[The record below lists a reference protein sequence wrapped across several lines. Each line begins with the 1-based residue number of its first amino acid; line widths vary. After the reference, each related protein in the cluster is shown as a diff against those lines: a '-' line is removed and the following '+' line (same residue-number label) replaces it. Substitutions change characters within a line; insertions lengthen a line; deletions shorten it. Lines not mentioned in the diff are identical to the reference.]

1 MKGGP
6 QELVRLN
13 ELAVDA
19 LLGTL
24 ADEDV
29 AEYQALRARHPEFDD
44 SELERAAAV
53 MHLAGGVAA
62 ERLPE
67 TLRAKLAGDATY
79 FFGAGRRDR
88 RLPTPPHQ
96 RHASWKLYGGWMA
109 AAACLIG
116 TLIVWVARPSREVT
130 VHAATGA
137 PTASGGAPV
146 APGARAVSLT
156 PTVSAALTETS
167 DASAVA
173 GTPVAS
179 PGSDP
184 RKAPRDSVAAVI
196 PAPEQGADPAADR
209 ARLLASGRIVLRRAW
224 RAGNDPTG
232 LLVSGDVVWDPA
244 TQTGYMRFVGLRRN
258 EPNAEQ
264 YQLWIFDAR
273 RDERYPVDGGVF
285 NVSGA
290 ASGDVIPIKAKL
302 SVSVPL
308 MFAVT
313 IEHPGGVVVSDRA
326 RIAAVADTI

>member
-24 ADEDV
+24 ADEDA

-88 RLPTPPHQ
+88 PLPTPPRQ

-116 TLIVWVARPSREVT
+116 ALIVWVARPSREVT

-137 PTASGGAPV
+137 PT
-146 APGARAVSLT
+146 VST
-156 PTVSAALTETS
+156 ALTETS

-326 RIAAVADTI
+326 RIAVVADTI

>member
-24 ADEDV
+24 ADEDA

-62 ERLPE
+62 EGLPE

-79 FFGAGRRDR
+79 FFGAGRRY
-88 RLPTPPHQ
+88 LPLRTQPQQ
-96 RHASWKLYGGWMA
+96 RPASWKLYGGWMA

-116 TLIVWVARPSREVT
+116 ALIIWFARPSPEVT

-137 PTASGGAPV
+137 PAA
-146 APGARAVSLT
+146 
-156 PTVSAALTETS
+156 SAAVTATS

-173 GTPVAS
+173 STPVAS
-179 PGSDP
+179 PGFDP
-184 RKAPRDSVAAVI
+184 SQAPRDSVAAVI
-196 PAPEQGADPAADR
+196 AAPEHDSNPAADR
-209 ARLLASGRIVLRRAW
+209 ERLLASGRIVLRRAW
-224 RAGNDPTG
+224 RAGNDPAG

>member
-29 AEYQALRARHPEFDD
+29 AEYQALRARHPDFDD

-116 TLIVWVARPSREVT
+116 ALIIWVARPSREVT

-146 APGARAVSLT
+146 APGTRAVSLT

-173 GTPVAS
+173 GTPGQEPIRPPTGHAFSRAVAS
-179 PGSDP
+179 CCVVPGARAMTRRDYWSP
-184 RKAPRDSVAAVI
+184 AMSSGTRLRKQAICASLDCDATNRTPSNTSSGYSMRAATSVIPSTGASSTYPAPR
-196 PAPEQGADPAADR
+196 
-209 ARLLASGRIVLRRAW
+209 
-224 RAGNDPTG
+224 
-232 LLVSGDVVWDPA
+232 
-244 TQTGYMRFVGLRRN
+244 
-258 EPNAEQ
+258 
-264 YQLWIFDAR
+264 
-273 RDERYPVDGGVF
+273 PVRSF
-285 NVSGA
+285 RSKPSSA
-290 ASGDVIPIKAKL
+290 
-302 SVSVPL
+302 
-308 MFAVT
+308 
-313 IEHPGGVVVSDRA
+313 
-326 RIAAVADTI
+326 